1 MYSRGRRESLLGRAF
16 RKEKRVIDIKELGYK
31 VQAKYPLIHVE
42 THEEERFLHYVRSA
56 LGEGRT
62 IWEWSATEGLATE
75 AKDGRRQIS
84 ETEDFV
90 AALLQVKRLA
100 SEKDGDVARR
110 QLIVLKDAQPYMDY
124 AIVRRHLR
132 DLSIL
137 LPHTNTVVVLLGP
150 ELRIPTDLEKAIT
163 VYEFPLPDEEEMR
176 KLAQAVQHRNHHRIK
191 PAHDETHLGKVA
203 RAALG
208 LTRDEAEN
216 VLAKSATKHGRL
228 DLAEISAEKRE
239 LLKKAGLEVR
249 EPRKKL
255 CDLGGLGDLK
265 DYLARV
271 NKVRTSPEAKKYG
284 LTAPRGIALLGPPG
298 NGKSAICDAIAAE
311 FEVPLIVFDVGQFQ
325 GSLVGESQSKLRN
338 AFRRI
343 NAIGPSVVRFD
354 EMEKMFAGM
363 TGPATDSGVKQE
375 MGGMTLTWLQERPEG
390 SYVVATMNRVID
402 AGGNLLVVPEMLR
415 KGRWDELWILDLPE
429 TEQKAEILG
438 IHLKAR
444 GRDPRKFDLAAISR
458 EAEGFS
464 GSELEQA
471 IVEALFYAFYEDR
484 EVETADILEVV
495 RRTSPIAAAMKEEI
509 DRLRDWA
516 VSRNIRQASAKARK
530 SALRTGVREVS

>member
-1 MYSRGRRESLLGRAF
+1 M
-16 RKEKRVIDIKELGYK
+16 IDIKELGYK
-31 VQAKYPLIHVE
+31 VAAKYPLIHVE
-42 THEEERFLHYVRSA
+42 THEEERFLQYVRSA
-56 LGEGRT
+56 LGEGPQART
-62 IWEWSATEGLATE
+62 IWEWSATDGLTVQE
-75 AKDGRRQIS
+75 KDGRRQLA
-84 ETEDFV
+84 ETEDFI
-90 AALLQVKRLA
+90 AALVQIRRLA
-100 SEKDGDVARR
+100 GETDGQTPRR
-110 QLIVLKDAQPYMDY
+110 QLIVLKDVEPYMDL
-124 AIVRRHLR
+124 ALVRRHLR

-137 LPHTNTVVVLLGP
+137 LPHTNTVVALLGP
-150 ELRIPTDLEKAIT
+150 ELKIPNDLEKAIT
-163 VYEFPLPDEEEMR
+163 VYEFPLPDEEEMA
-176 KLAQAVQHRNHHRIK
+176 KLAQAVQHQNKHRIK
-191 PAHDETHLGKVA
+191 PAHDAAHLGKVA
-203 RAALG
+203 RACLG

-216 VLAKSATKHGRL
+216 VLAKSAAKHGRL
-228 DLAEISAEKRE
+228 DLSEIAGEKRE

-249 EPRKKL
+249 EPKKKL
-255 CDLGGLGDLK
+255 SDLGGLGQLK

-271 NKVRTSPEAKKYG
+271 NKVRTDPGAKKYG

-325 GSLVGESQSKLRN
+325 GSLVGESQAKLRN

-343 NAIGPSVVRFD
+343 NAIGPSVVRMD

-363 TGPATDSGVKQE
+363 TGPSTDSGVKQE

-429 TEQKAEILG
+429 NEQKAEILS
-438 IHLKAR
+438 IHLAAR
-444 GRDPRKFDLAAISR
+444 NRDPKKFDLAAIAR
-458 EAEGFS
+458 EAAGFS

-484 EVETADILEVV
+484 DVETRDILEVV
-495 RRTSPIAAAMKEEI
+495 KRTSPIAHAMKEEI
-509 DRLRDWA
+509 GRLRDWA
-516 VSRNIRQASAKARK
+516 QSRNIRQASAKAK
-530 SALRTGVREVS
+530 KPALATSGVREVL

>member
-1 MYSRGRRESLLGRAF
+1 M
-16 RKEKRVIDIKELGYK
+16 IDIKELGYK

-42 THEEERFLHYVRSA
+42 THEEERFLQYVRSA
-56 LGEGRT
+56 LESRT
-62 IWEWSATEGLATE
+62 VWEWSATEGLATE

-90 AALLQVKRLA
+90 AALGQIRRLA
-100 SEKDGDVARR
+100 GEKDGETFRR
-110 QLIVLKDAQPYMDY
+110 QLVVLKDVQPYMDF
-124 AIVRRHLR
+124 AVVRRHLR
-132 DLSIL
+132 DLSII

-150 ELRIPTDLEKAIT
+150 ELKIPNDLEKAIT
-163 VYEFPLPDEEEMR
+163 VYEFPLPDEEEMK
-176 KLAQAVQHRNHHRIK
+176 KLAQAVQHQNKHRIK
-191 PAHDETHLGKVA
+191 PAHNEQDLGRVA
-203 RAALG
+203 RACLG

-216 VLAKSATKHGRL
+216 VLAKSAAKHGRL
-228 DLAEISAEKRE
+228 DLAEIAAEKRE

-249 EPRKKL
+249 EPKKKL
-255 CDLGGLGDLK
+255 SDLGGLGQLK

-271 NKVRTSPEAKKYG
+271 NKVRTSPDAKTYG

-325 GSLVGESQSKLRN
+325 GSLVGESQAKLRS
-338 AFRRI
+338 AFARI

-363 TGPATDSGVKQE
+363 TGPSTDSGVKQE

-429 TEQKAEILG
+429 EDEKAQILA
-438 IHLKAR
+438 IHLAKR
-444 GRDPRKFDLAAISR
+444 GRDPKKFDLAAIAR
-458 EAEGFS
+458 EARGFS

-484 EVETADILEVV
+484 EVETDDILEVV
-495 RRTSPIAAAMKEEI
+495 SRTSPIAAAMKEEI
-509 DRLRDWA
+509 GRLRDWA
-516 VSRNIRQASAKARK
+516 TSRNIRQASAKARK
-530 SALRTGVREVS
+530 APLTAKGGVREVL